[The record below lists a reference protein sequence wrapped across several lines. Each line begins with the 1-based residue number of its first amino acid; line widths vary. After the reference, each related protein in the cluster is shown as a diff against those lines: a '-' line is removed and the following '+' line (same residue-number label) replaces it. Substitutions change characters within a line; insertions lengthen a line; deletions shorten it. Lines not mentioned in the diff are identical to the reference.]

1 MQIELTEL
9 AALLS
14 GKNSLSDRCEQKTQS
29 IRDLGSQI
37 VVVDR
42 GFVYVGKVTI
52 EGDMCRVQNAC
63 NIRKWGTTKG
73 LGELVDGPL
82 KDTVL
87 DNYGEVLVPMRAV
100 IHFIKCKVW

>member
-14 GKNSLSDRCEQKTQS
+14 GKQTETQS
-29 IRDLGSQI
+29 RDLGNQI

-42 GFVYVGKVTI
+42 GFVYVGNVTI
-52 EGDMCRVQNAC
+52 EGDMCRIKNAR
-63 NIRKWGTTKG
+63 NVRKWGTTKG
-73 LGELVDGPL
+73 LGELVDGPT

-87 DNYGEVLVPMRAV
+87 DFYGEVLVPMKAV
-100 IHFIKCKVW
+100 IHFIKCTPW